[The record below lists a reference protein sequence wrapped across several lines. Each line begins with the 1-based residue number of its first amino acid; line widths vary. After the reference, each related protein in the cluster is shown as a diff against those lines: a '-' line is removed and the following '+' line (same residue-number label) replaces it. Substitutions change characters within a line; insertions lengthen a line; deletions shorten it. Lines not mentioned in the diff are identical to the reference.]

1 MSNGRMGIGRVVF
14 ACTLLAATSLGARAD
29 DRVVIRCKPTCRLT
43 QEPPRGKRV
52 HVEVDAGPATADL
65 KIANLKLKPCRAPC
79 DLNWP
84 GAANLQ
90 VLSSGDVHPIH
101 VGPLPTFHGDLP
113 VVDARGFRLS
123 SDELHI
129 RLHDP
134 RIQLTGPDVTPT
146 PPRPPAPPFVHV
158 SPPPGHPVATA
169 PPGQQ
174 AGESTT
180 IHGGTEVPS
189 RGLHDPSSLD
199 RYFDD
204 VVLVG
209 TMDAGCTG
217 VIVSAH
223 QVLTA
228 RHCIDVATQVQVE
241 GIAHQ
246 MHSFPV
252 TGHAEPP
259 DPDIDVT
266 LLTVLG
272 DLGIEPRPRART
284 VSDGPFTGVA
294 EVLGYGTNDADG
306 RLGFGRK
313 REALLVVSRW
323 TCDQQTALATGCRP
337 YELVLP
343 ASTVDTCSGDSG
355 GPVLDHAAGRWRLV
369 GITSRG
375 VPGAGSACGRGGVYT
390 EVGAIS
396 CWLDQQLLGRVCR

>member
-1 MSNGRMGIGRVVF
+1 MGIGRVVF
-14 ACTLLAATSLGARAD
+14 ACTLLAAISLGARAD

-52 HVEVDAGPATADL
+52 HIEVDAGPAKADL
-65 KIANLKLKPCRAPC
+65 KIANEKRTSCHAPC
-79 DLNWP
+79 DMAWP

-90 VLSSGDVHPIH
+90 VFSNGDVHPIH
-101 VGPLPTFHGDLP
+101 VGPLSPSHGDLP
-113 VVDARGFRLS
+113 VYDARTFRPP
-123 SDELHI
+123 SDELMVKPHNPQI
-129 RLHDP
+129 E
-134 RIQLTGPDVTPT
+134 LTGHDVIPT
-146 PPRPPAPPFVHV
+146 PPRP
-158 SPPPGHPVATA
+158 SPRPDVPRSAGPSV
-169 PPGQQ
+169 PPGQH
-174 AGESTT
+174 ASESTPV
-180 IHGGTEVPS
+180 HGGTEVPS

-209 TMDAGCTG
+209 TTDAGCTG
-217 VIVSAH
+217 VIVGAH

-241 GIAHQ
+241 GVAHHMQ
-246 MHSFPV
+246 SFHV

-259 DPDIDVT
+259 DGDIDVT
-266 LLTVLG
+266 LLTVQG
-272 DLGIEPRPRART
+272 DLGIEPRPRAET
-284 VSDGPFTGVA
+284 VSDGPNTGV
-294 EVLGYGTNDADG
+294 VQLLGYGTNDANG
-306 RLGFGRK
+306 QLGFGRK

-323 TCDQQTALATGCRP
+323 TCDPQTAVATGCKP

-343 ASTVDTCSGDSG
+343 ASNVDTCSGDSG
-355 GPVLDHAAGRWRLV
+355 GPVLDRAAGRWRLV

-375 VPGAGSACGRGGVYT
+375 VPGSGSACGRGGIYT